1 MIRVPKSLIFLS
13 IMMCLLTLPV
23 TVLAQ
28 DTSPTSTP
36 APNDQPEVPLQVD
49 VDPVAEDEQ
58 IDARLTRIMQATEWF
73 IEPSVQ
79 VEEGVVFLDGQT
91 TAEEYRTWAGNLA
104 RNTQDVV
111 AVVNRI
117 DVIPRPTWD
126 FTPALDEVRS
136 LWRGAIRALPLLL
149 FGMVVLVMAWG
160 LTKLA
165 VRLARRF
172 FHDRLGSPLLIN
184 LASYIV
190 ATPIF
195 LLGLFVVLQ
204 VAGLTRLALTVLGG
218 TGIVGIALGFAFQ
231 DITENFLASIILS
244 IRHPFQSKDLIE
256 VAGYTGVVQQMNT
269 RSTVL
274 MTLDG
279 NHVQIPNSTIFKNTI
294 TNFTANPNRRAEFGV
309 GIGYDDNI
317 LEAQELVAKILHDH
331 PAVLGDPMPL
341 VLAEAL
347 GPATVNLRIYFWYDS
362 ALYAPI
368 KLKSSLIRLTKRTL
382 EDGGISMPD
391 EAREVIFP
399 KGVPI
404 VQAVGSDGGQW
415 PTASV
420 SPKTAPDKRPMP
432 TEPVQNAAEGNLQS
446 EEADIEQQAAQSRT
460 PEEGEDLL
468 MRSG

>member
-1 MIRVPKSLIFLS
+1 MRVTKTLLFLS
-13 IMMCLLTLPV
+13 IILFLFTVPV
-23 TVLAQ
+23 AVVAQ
-28 DTSPTSTP
+28 DPLPTPTP
-36 APNDQPEVPLQVD
+36 APDEQPEAPPQV
-49 VDPVAEDEQ
+49 VVKPVAEDGQ

-91 TAEEYRTWAGNLA
+91 RAEEYRTWAGDLA

-126 FTPALDEVRS
+126 FTPALDEVRL
-136 LWRGAIRALPLLL
+136 LWRGAIRALPLLV
-149 FGMVVLVMAWG
+149 FGLLVLLIAWW
-160 LTKLA
+160 LTKMAVYLA
-165 VRLARRF
+165 QRF
-172 FHDRLGSPLLIN
+172 FRDRLGSPLLVN
-184 LASYIV
+184 LASYV
-190 ATPIF
+190 AATPIF
-195 LLGLFVVLQ
+195 LLGLFLVLQ

-269 RSTVL
+269 RSTIL

-309 GIGYDDNI
+309 GIGYDDDI
-317 LEAQELVAKILHDH
+317 LEAQELVAQILHEH
-331 PAVLGDPMPL
+331 PAVLDDPGPL

-347 GPATVNLRIYFWYDS
+347 GASTVNLRIYFWYDS
-362 ALYAPI
+362 ALYAPL

-382 EDGGISMPD
+382 DDAGISMPD

-399 KGVPI
+399 QGIPI
-404 VQAVGSDGGQW
+404 VQADADDVAKW
-415 PTASV
+415 PTPSV
-420 SPKTAPDKRPMP
+420 SKKRSSDTGPSQA
-432 TEPVQNAAEGNLQS
+432 EPLSNAAEGNLQS
-446 EEADIEQQAAQSRT
+446 EESDIEQQAARSRT

-468 MRSG
+468 SRSG